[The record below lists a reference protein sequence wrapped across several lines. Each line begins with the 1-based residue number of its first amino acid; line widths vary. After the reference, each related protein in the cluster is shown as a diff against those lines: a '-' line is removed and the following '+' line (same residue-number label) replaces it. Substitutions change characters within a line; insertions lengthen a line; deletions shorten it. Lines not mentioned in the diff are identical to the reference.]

1 MYPKRFNQDIYI
13 ARRSSVKAAWSAPAR
28 IDNPFINTA
37 GLETRASLSADGKR
51 LYFGRKLDAQDP
63 GDVFVSTRAK
73 RKDHDGHGWNHPTPV
88 RTSGRTPAPPR
99 YWPQPSRQD
108 PRRDHGPAR

>member
-1 MYPKRFNQDIYI
+1 MTAVTSEPVGGLPAGAGIEDRLDLLNARLDTDPGADSHLMLVANQVEI
-13 ARRSSVKAAWSAPAR
+13 
-28 IDNPFINTA
+28 
-37 GLETRASLSADGKR
+37 
-51 LYFGRKLDAQDP
+51 DAQDP

>member
-37 GLETRASLSADGKR
+37 GLETRASLSADGTR
-51 LYFGRKLDAQDP
+51 LYFGRKLTAEDP
-63 GDVFVSTRAK
+63 GDVYVSQRDKK
-73 RKDHDGHGWNHPTPV
+73 RGRHDDDHDH
-88 RTSGRTPAPPR
+88 
-99 YWPQPSRQD
+99 D
-108 PRRDHGPAR
+108 D